1 MERACGS
8 LRGLQVGPTSAE
20 DEGCVLQGCDP
31 AWRFSEP
38 VICLPRVYVPS
49 EESAGERRSFV
60 CWLPARGQ
68 PESAHVHQPVYPAL
82 GASPS
87 QRQIPARFGQR
98 VQSVHRRLDQ
108 LLRPVLSDAIALDPQ
123 EDRCLCH
130 PLGAPEIQTVAS
142 PNQRGARLV
151 CVASPRKSNSVRS
164 LAAMSWQRPNIGS
177 RMNREVHVRFWER
190 AEVQL
195 LRATR
200 HNEKSPFSAL
210 CQLPPAAA
218 ATRGYVR
225 EVPLRTHATQQNHP
239 IRSPRRQRPA
249 TSAA

>member
-1 MERACGS
+1 MERACWS
-8 LRGLQVGPTSAE
+8 LCDLQVGAASAE
-20 DEGCVLQGCDP
+20 DEDCVLQGCGP
-31 AWRFSEP
+31 ARRLSEP
-38 VICLPRVYVPS
+38 DIRLSRIHVPS
-49 EESAGERRSFV
+49 EESAGERGSSV

-68 PESAHVHQPVYPAL
+68 PESAHVHQLVYPAL

-142 PNQRGARLV
+142 PNQRGTRLV
-151 CVASPRKSNSVRS
+151 GAASPRKSNFVCS

-190 AEVQL
+190 AEVKF

-200 HNEKSPFSAL
+200 QNPAL
-210 CQLPPAAA
+210 P
-218 ATRGYVR
+218 
-225 EVPLRTHATQQNHP
+225 
-239 IRSPRRQRPA
+239 QRNGDICCIPN
-249 TSAA
+249 SRP